1 MWINKICLICGMLLL
16 ISGLL
21 MVWLSE
27 DVERT
32 LQPAEIKTGYYRDG
46 KVVFTG
52 SGKIGGNAEGEEYAR
67 IMKKRGRG
75 LLSLAV

>member
-1 MWINKICLICGMLLL
+1 ML